1 MLDEPFSAS
10 SDTVYSVSQVNA
22 VIKGY
27 LEASPVLADLTVS
40 GEVSNYRKPSS
51 GHHYFTLRD
60 SESAL
65 SCVMFRYGRGGE
77 FIADGA
83 QVIAHGKISI
93 YTARGDLQLYVD
105 TVRPDGLGALQQ
117 AFEALKLKLDSEG
130 LFDPARKRELP
141 EFPGKIAVI
150 TSPSG
155 AVIQDI
161 INVLSRRYP
170 LAEILL
176 IPTAVQG
183 ESAAPEI
190 VLALSFLKSMD
201 DIDVA
206 IVARGGGSLEDLW
219 PFNEEIVARA
229 IFSCDVPVISAVGH
243 ETDFTIADF
252 VADVRAPTPSAA
264 AEIVAPDIYDLGR
277 DVAAYAQYLRQA
289 AERATRD
296 RRSQLEL
303 LVDRMEYRIPDT
315 VSPRERV
322 EELLARGRRAAS
334 RMTDL
339 RKADLRGLE
348 AQLSALGP
356 AGILQRGY
364 AVVRLKDGP
373 VIASAE
379 KVSKG
384 DELEVTMSG
393 GSVDAEV
400 TGVRRGS
407 G

>member
-1 MLDEPFSAS
+1 LLDEPVAAKN
-10 SDTVYSVSQVNA
+10 DTVYSVSQVNA

-77 FIADGA
+77 FISDGA
-83 QVIAHGKISI
+83 QVIAHGRVSV

-105 TVRPDGLGALQQ
+105 TVRPDGIGALQQ
-117 AFEALKLKLDSEG
+117 AFEALKLKLEKEG
-130 LFDPARKRELP
+130 LFDEGRKRQLP
-141 EFPGKIAVI
+141 EFPGTIAVI

-170 LAEILL
+170 LADVLL
-176 IPTAVQG
+176 IPTSVQG

-190 VLALSFLKSMD
+190 VQAFSVLKALDHVDL
-201 DIDVA
+201 A

-229 IFSCDVPVISAVGH
+229 IFSCGVPVISAVGH

-264 AEIVAPDIYDLGR
+264 AEIATPDLYDLQR
-277 DVAAYAQYLRQA
+277 DVAGYAEYLRQA
-289 AERATRD
+289 AERDTRD
-296 RRSQLEL
+296 RRRQLDL
-303 LVDRMEYRIPDT
+303 LMDRMEYRIPDT
-315 VSPRERV
+315 VTPRQRV
-322 EELLARGRRAAS
+322 EELLARGRRAVS
-334 RMTDL
+334 QVTGL
-339 RKADLRGLE
+339 RRADLRGIE

-356 AGILQRGY
+356 GKILHRGY
-364 AVVRLKDGP
+364 AIVRVKDGP
-373 VIASAE
+373 VA
-379 KVSKG
+379 VSVDDISVD
-384 DELEVTMSG
+384 DELEVTLQG
-393 GSVDAEV
+393 GSADARV
-400 TGVRRGS
+400 TAVNRDTD
-407 G
+407 

>member
-1 MLDEPFSAS
+1 MLDDQNLVPT
-10 SDTVYSVSQVNA
+10 DTVYSVSQVNA

-77 FIADGA
+77 FIADGT
-83 QVIAHGKISI
+83 QVIAHGKVSV

-105 TVRPDGLGALQQ
+105 TVKPDGLGALQQ
-117 AFEALKLKLDSEG
+117 AFDALKIKLDSEG
-130 LFDPARKRELP
+130 LFDPDRKRELP

-183 ESAAPEI
+183 DSAAPEI
-190 VLALSFLKSMD
+190 VQALTFLKAMD

-264 AEIVAPDIYDLGR
+264 AEIVAPDVYDLSRG
-277 DVAAYAQYLRQA
+277 VESYTQYIRQS
-289 AERATRD
+289 AERLTSEGRN
-296 RRSQLEL
+296 QLDL
-303 LVDRMEYRIPDT
+303 LMDRMEYRIPDT
-315 VSPRERV
+315 VTPRERV
-322 EELLARGRRAAS
+322 EELLARGRLATT
-334 RMTDL
+334 RMTEL
-339 RKADLRGLE
+339 KKADLRGVE

-364 AVVRLKDGP
+364 SVVRVKDGA
-373 VIASAE
+373 VISSVAD
-379 KVSKG
+379 VSKG
-384 DELEVTMSG
+384 DTLEVTMSG
-393 GSVDAEV
+393 GSVNAEV
-400 TGVRRGS
+400 TEVS
-407 G
+407 PDS